1 MHSHWVTLVAVYGLK
16 SFNFV
21 SLNQEN
27 KIMLGF
33 LKTLFGGGNSQEIG
47 EIIKSGAF
55 LVDVRSPG
63 EVASGKVKGSVNIP
77 LGQIQSHL
85 AKFKGK
91 KAVVVFCQ
99 SGMRSGQ
106 AARILKQN
114 GIENVYNGGSWR
126 SVDQI
131 VKSKK

>member
-1 MHSHWVTLVAVYGLK
+1 
-16 SFNFV
+16 
-21 SLNQEN
+21 
-27 KIMLGF
+27 MLGF
-33 LKTLFGGGNSQEIG
+33 LKTLFGGGNSQEI
-47 EIIKSGAF
+47 EEVIKSGAF
-55 LVDVRSPG
+55 LVDVRSPA
-63 EVASGKVKGSVNIP
+63 EVANGKVKGAVNIP
-77 LGQIQSHL
+77 LGQVQSQL

-106 AARILKQN
+106 AARILKQS
-114 GIENVYNGGSWR
+114 GIENVYNGGGWR

>member
-1 MHSHWVTLVAVYGLK
+1 
-16 SFNFV
+16 
-21 SLNQEN
+21 
-27 KIMLGF
+27 MLGL
-33 LKTLFGGGNSQEIG
+33 LKTLFGGGNNQEI
-47 EIIKSGAF
+47 EEVIQSGAF
-55 LVDVRSPG
+55 LVDVRSP
-63 EVASGKVKGSVNIP
+63 EELASGKVKGAVNIP
-77 LGQIQSHL
+77 LNQIQSHL

-114 GIENVYNGGSWR
+114 GIENVYNGGGWR